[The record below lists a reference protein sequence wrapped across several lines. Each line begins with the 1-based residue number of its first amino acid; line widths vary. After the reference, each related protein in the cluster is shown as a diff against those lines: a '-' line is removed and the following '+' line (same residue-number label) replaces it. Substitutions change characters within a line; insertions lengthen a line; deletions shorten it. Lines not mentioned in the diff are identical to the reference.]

1 MLLACSCR
9 HRLGRSP
16 PFHVGKGVRGLGPR
30 RLYLTLTLG
39 YDGRMTQANTI
50 FHIYE
55 RDPEAVERALTE
67 VFAREERP
75 VVLRLQGTFS
85 GVLAKAIDLDLAANY
100 RYLICR
106 PHPDSEWAPVLELG
120 TRTEG
125 LGVELSQR
133 LDGAAVFTVFVY
145 GDAVSGYRLAR
156 GGVEVDRYISDPTY
170 FTVDEEAAPQDFE
183 AERGHPE
190 RFADLL
196 PGDTDPEDFVR
207 VVLRPGWWE
216 DFEATTG
223 YAPAASAEA
232 EEDDAEEGEGLVDE
246 VDRMRCIALALE
258 LWGAEEYPF
267 SQDLEDI
274 PNKAVG
280 PGIILAFE

>member
-1 MLLACSCR
+1 MSQATTL
-9 HRLGRSP
+9 
-16 PFHVGKGVRGLGPR
+16 FHV
-30 RLYLTLTLG
+30 
-39 YDGRMTQANTI
+39 YDHG
-50 FHIYE
+50 
-55 RDPEAVERALTE
+55 PEAVERALTE
-67 VFAREERP
+67 VFAQEGRSS
-75 VVLRLQGTFS
+75 VLRLEGTFS
-85 GVLAKAIDLDLAANY
+85 GVLEKAVDPRLAANY

-106 PHPDSEWAPVLELG
+106 PHQDSKWTPVLELG
-120 TRTEG
+120 TRTDG
-125 LGVELSQR
+125 LDVELSRR

-156 GGVEVDRYISDPTY
+156 GGIEVDRYVSDPTY
-170 FTVDEEAAPQDFE
+170 FVTDEDAEASGAKATSSAPSSPPDFE

-196 PGDTDPEDFVR
+196 PGDTDVEDFVR

-223 YAPAASAEA
+223 YAPATSPEG
-232 EEDDAEEGEGLVDE
+232 EDDDEEGLVDE

-258 LWGAEEYPF
+258 LWGPTEYPF
-267 SQDLEDI
+267 GQELEEI
-274 PNKAVG
+274 PNKDVG